1 MKIAIIGAGAM
12 GCLFG
17 TFLSEKHE
25 VILLEQNPE
34 RIEALNS
41 HGVTVEEFDGT
52 KHPLSNES
60 GHEWYTG
67 SRGRACYCVC
77 QGNGDGGSS

>member
-52 KHPLSNES
+52 KHHYPMKAVMS
-60 GHEWYTG
+60 GC
-67 SRGRACYCVC
+67 RACYCIC